1 MLLTPDNIPGV
12 LAGIGAILSA
22 VGGWTL
28 WRIRK
33 EPPEPGTLDAVRV
46 ALAANT
52 AAVQGQ
58 TGNFTENM
66 RLFHQLNGTT
76 DKILHE
82 MEETRRA
89 TEACRDHLA
98 AIRDA
103 INRGKL

>member
-52 AAVQGQ
+52 AAVAAQ

-66 RLFHQLNGTT
+66 RLFQQLNVTT
-76 DKILHE
+76 DKMLHE
-82 MEETRRA
+82 LEEARRA
-89 TEACRDHLA
+89 QEACERHLA

-103 INRGKL
+103 VNRGK